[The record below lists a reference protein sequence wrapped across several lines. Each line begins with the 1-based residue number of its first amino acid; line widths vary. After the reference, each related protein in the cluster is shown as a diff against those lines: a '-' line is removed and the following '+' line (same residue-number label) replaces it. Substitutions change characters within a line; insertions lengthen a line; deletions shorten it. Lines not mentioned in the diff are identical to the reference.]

1 MKKLLGLIL
10 AATIAFYTVAPVE
23 ANDKAKKKPPVIAPS
38 YALEVIDAEMWGILD
53 INNRGDV
60 LIERQLAEFA
70 SPAPLIINK
79 NDKETAPFECPG
91 TINETFG
98 AGINNHRDIVG
109 ACNGRSPIGFVA
121 NPQSGSFTLLA
132 VPGAL
137 TTWGTGIND
146 LGQVVGFYANP
157 VEPPFCCFLPPRHLH
172 SFFWDRA
179 TGEYRTIDNPLAELV
194 GGWTRLTGIN
204 NKGQIV
210 GHYNTLR
217 NVPSE
222 EFQFIYDNGTFTPV
236 EFPGA
241 DQTHIEGFNNNSQI
255 LGWYSDSA
263 CGSRCIFLFDS
274 GEYFT
279 ISLPLPPNAPRPDGA
294 PAGTASLSNIGG
306 LNDKGQFVGAYVRIS
321 EWAIDMFG
329 NLGPSRIEVGNFI
342 ATPQKPRKK

>member
-1 MKKLLGLIL
+1 
-10 AATIAFYTVAPVE
+10 
-23 ANDKAKKKPPVIAPS
+23 
-38 YALEVIDAEMWGILD
+38 MWGILD

-60 LIERQLAEFA
+60 LIERQLVEFA
-70 SPAPLIINK
+70 SPAPLIIKK
-79 NDKETAPFECPG
+79 NDKETALFECPG

-222 EFQFIYDNGTFTPV
+222 EFQFITTTGHSLPWNFRAPTKLISRGLTTTVRSSAGIVTAPAA
-236 EFPGA
+236 PGA
-241 DQTHIEGFNNNSQI
+241 YFFSTAASTSQ
-255 LGWYSDSA
+255 SA
-263 CGSRCIFLFDS
+263 YRFRLMHRGPTARPP
-274 GEYFT
+274 E
-279 ISLPLPPNAPRPDGA
+279 LPHL
-294 PAGTASLSNIGG
+294 
-306 LNDKGQFVGAYVRIS
+306 
-321 EWAIDMFG
+321 AI
-329 NLGPSRIEVGNFI
+329 
-342 ATPQKPRKK
+342 